1 MPKAK
6 CECPPPG
13 APAWLATFAD
23 LMSLLMCFFVLL
35 LAFSEMDVLK
45 FKQIA
50 GSMKYAF
57 GVQNKVEVKDIP
69 KGTSVIA
76 LEFRPGRPDPTP
88 IEIIN
93 QQTNEKTEP
102 TLTYQAGEDDSS
114 GGNQQQ
120 RGYQRGGD
128 AAASAQD
135 EAEAEA
141 QTQPAQAQQVEQ
153 QAVNEQAKKLAEQ
166 LNKEIVDGA
175 IEVEA
180 LGQQIIIRIR
190 EKGAFASGSGFLQ
203 PQFIPVI
210 RSVGELLKDVPGI
223 ITVSGYT
230 DSSSISNE
238 VYQSNWDLS
247 AQRAV
252 AVAHELI
259 RVDGFDQSRMKVVG
273 MASTNPL
280 VPNTTPENRARNRR
294 VEIAIE
300 QGKAMESRDEIQ
312 AMPVPANGSAPA
324 NNAAPAP
331 TPAATDA
338 STTPP
343 APAN

>member
-1 MPKAK
+1 MAKAK
-6 CECPPPG
+6 CNCPPAG
-13 APAWLATFAD
+13 APMWLATFAD

-35 LAFSEMDVLK
+35 LSFSEMDVMK

-93 QQTNEKTEP
+93 QQTNEMTEP
-102 TLTYQAGEDDSS
+102 VLDYQAGEDDSA
-114 GGNQQQ
+114 GGVQQQ
-120 RGYQRGGD
+120 SGSQRGGEATATAQEVAD
-128 AAASAQD
+128 AVKAEAAAAQD
-135 EAEAEA
+135 KINQEVKKMA
-141 QTQPAQAQQVEQ
+141 QE
-153 QAVNEQAKKLAEQ
+153 
-166 LNKEIVDGA
+166 LNKEITDGA
-175 IEVEA
+175 IEIES

-203 PQFIPVI
+203 PRFKPVV

-230 DSSSISNE
+230 DDMQISDE
-238 VYQSNWDLS
+238 LYSSNWDLS
-247 AQRAV
+247 SKRAV
-252 AVAHELI
+252 AVAHELVQVKG
-259 RVDGFDQSRMKVVG
+259 VDSKRMKVVG
-273 MASTNPL
+273 MASNNPI
-280 VPNTTPENRARNRR
+280 VPNDSPENRARNRR

-300 QGKAMESRDEIQ
+300 QGKAKESDEIQ
-312 AMPVPANGSAPA
+312 VGNSP
-324 NNAAPAP
+324 
-331 TPAATDA
+331 
-338 STTPP
+338 
-343 APAN
+343 